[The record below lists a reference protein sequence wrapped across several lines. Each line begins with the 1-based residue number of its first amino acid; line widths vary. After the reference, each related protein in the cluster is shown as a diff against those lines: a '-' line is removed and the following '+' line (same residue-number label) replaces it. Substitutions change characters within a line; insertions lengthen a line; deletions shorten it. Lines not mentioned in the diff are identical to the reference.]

1 MPSKMLVLN
10 QAASSLT
17 RRVAAPCFH
26 PIVLAKFLPPI
37 IYRTTSDAA
46 GRRGRPYTKAEDE
59 LILRYRKEGL
69 SYANIAKKL
78 GAHGTGSVGNRYREH
93 IAYRDSQHQD
103 RLRARVRPENR
114 ALMTKIEEESGKG
127 KRNFEI
133 ARDLEI
139 SVDKVRYLARLS
151 GLRSGHQGRLWT
163 AQESRELRDMR
174 AKGARWGAIAIALGR
189 SVSSVK
195 QHVLW
200 ENRDAGDST
209 NLGPCPNNATFPP
222 PARSRR
228 KWTEKELTEVRELQ
242 GPCLN
247 NATFPPPARSRR
259 KWTEKELTEVREL
272 QAQQTVPEIAQR
284 LQRTVPSIRQCL
296 FRQNLLRKMAPPFL
310 ADTLGSEVVILRE
323 RERLKWQEVADRLGR
338 TMDSSRGIYRSWAR
352 RRPD

>member
-242 GPCLN
+242 VHRFN
-247 NATFPPPARSRR
+247 MIFSRS
-259 KWTEKELTEVREL
+259 